1 MKNFY
6 YVFILILVVS
16 FISRLFSIYFYGD
29 THVDNEWGI
38 ILSNLEN
45 QGILG
50 YREEGGIVFP
60 TIYTPPL
67 YPFFLYIIKIFF
79 TDQIFFIK
87 TVLYIQ
93 MIISIIS
100 IYFFYE
106 LLKKMFSET
115 ISLVGTI
122 IFSLYPL
129 NVYAVSQISS
139 ITLQVFFIVLFFLTL
154 MNYLSNPNLIKLF
167 IFSLI
172 SSALIYL
179 RGEFFIIYFLTLFY
193 IFLKNR
199 KFKVVIISFLIALLF
214 ASPYLIRNY
223 NTFSVIT
230 ITKSSGYNLW
240 RGNHFNAKVEG
251 NQYHDNKMIEKI
263 KNIKPSKNYDLDLDE
278 MYMKEAIKNI
288 KENPNYF
295 LKLYFKKVF
304 SFIFIDLNSTYENY
318 YSYLNILPKIIISI
332 TTLLGILLL
341 AKKDHILIY
350 YSLYYFFNIFLFSL
364 FFILPR
370 YSLMLLPVQIILTCY
385 LIEKFKGYLN
395 HDNKKIN

>member
-1 MKNFY
+1 M
-6 YVFILILVVS
+6 
-16 FISRLFSIYFYGD
+16 
-29 THVDNEWGI
+29 DNEWGI

-139 ITLQVFFIVLFFLTL
+139 VTLQVFFIVLFFFTL
-154 MNYLSNPNLIKLF
+154 MNYLSNPNLIRLF

-179 RGEFFIIYFLTLFY
+179 RGEFFIIYFLTLLYMF
-193 IFLKNR
+193 IRIK
-199 KFKVVIISFLIALLF
+199 KIKMVIISFIIALLF
-214 ASPYLIRNY
+214 TSPYLIRNY
-223 NTFSVIT
+223 NTFGVIT

-240 RGNHFNAKVEG
+240 RGNHLNAKVEG
-251 NQYHDNKMIEKI
+251 NQYHDNEMKKKIEDI
-263 KNIKPSKNYDLDLDE
+263 KFSKKYDLELDE
-278 MYMKEAIKNI
+278 MYMSEAVKNI
-288 KENPNYF
+288 KENPIYYF
-295 LKLYFKKVF
+295 KLYSKKVL
-304 SFIFIDLNSTYENY
+304 SFIFIDLDSTYENY
-318 YSYLNILPKIIISI
+318 YSYLNIVPKILISI
-332 TTLLGILLL
+332 ATLLGVILIT
-341 AKKDHILIY
+341 KKDHMLIY
-350 YSLYYFFNIFLFSL
+350 FTLYYFFNIFLFSL

-370 YSLMLLPVQIILTCY
+370 YSLMLLPIQVILTCY
-385 LIEKFKGYLN
+385 LIKKLKIYFSN
-395 HDNKKIN
+395 DNKKIN